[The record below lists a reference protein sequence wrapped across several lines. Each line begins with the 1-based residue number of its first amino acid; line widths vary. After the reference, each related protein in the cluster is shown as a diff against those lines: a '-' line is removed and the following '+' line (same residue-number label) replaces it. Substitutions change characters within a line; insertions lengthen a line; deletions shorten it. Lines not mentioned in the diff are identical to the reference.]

1 MLDIRVCYGKTPENS
16 YAIADVDSYHP
27 RIVMNESR
35 IETGDHAAR
44 VLGHEIGHFLVEQ
57 FYADKD
63 AEENGWAVSYLI
75 EMQCDQIGNALYL
88 LAERIAG
95 NAEAEGEDLAGIT
108 PNPGTY
114 TVAEAHESD
123 DLYFLEGIQNESFI
137 HCLPGCI
144 AVYFPWDVHR
154 PSGAYEGKPI
164 TYRKVVVKVHMDLMK
179 NSI

>member
-1 MLDIRVCYGKTPENS
+1 MQPEYSKLSTYRILEIFCRMLDIRVCYGKTPENS

-95 NAEAEGEDLAGIT
+95 NAEAEGEDLAGFINCAISKT
-108 PNPGTY
+108 M
-114 TVAEAHESD
+114 ERD
-123 DLYFLEGIQNESFI
+123 NEK
-137 HCLPGCI
+137 H
-144 AVYFPWDVHR
+144 
-154 PSGAYEGKPI
+154 
-164 TYRKVVVKVHMDLMK
+164 
-179 NSI
+179 

>member
-35 IETGDHAAR
+35 IETGD
-44 VLGHEIGHFLVEQ
+44 HFLVEQ

-95 NAEAEGEDLAGIT
+95 NAEAEGEDLAG
-108 PNPGTY
+108 
-114 TVAEAHESD
+114 
-123 DLYFLEGIQNESFI
+123 FI
-137 HCLPGCI
+137 NRAISETMERDKADG
-144 AVYFPWDVHR
+144 
-154 PSGAYEGKPI
+154 E
-164 TYRKVVVKVHMDLMK
+164 
-179 NSI
+179 